1 MPHAIQP
8 DGLSINLLPYQLQG
22 LQWLLEHESPVLPEN
37 MDQSVQFWKRSSVRS
52 GAYINTATMFSQ
64 NEPPH
69 LASGGILADDMGLGK
84 TVQMIGLMLSDS
96 ERHNESQQEES
107 GTLIVAPLSVMSNWE
122 QQIEAHIQPER
133 ALKVHRFHGAGK
145 GKKAELNSFDVV
157 ITSYGK
163 YSIAT
168 RRKIGLM

>member
-1 MPHAIQP
+1 MPQAMQP
-8 DGLSINLLPYQLQG
+8 EGLSISLLPYQLQG
-22 LQWLLEHESPVLPEN
+22 LKWLLEHESPVLPVN
-37 MDQSVQFWKRSSVRS
+37 TDQSVQFWKRSSVHS
-52 GAYINTATMFSQ
+52 GLFINTATMFSQ
-64 NEPPH
+64 NDPPH

-84 TVQMIGLMLSDS
+84 TVQMISLMLSDLEKHS
-96 ERHNESQQEES
+96 ESQLEES

-122 QQIEAHIQPER
+122 QQIEAHIRPER

-157 ITSYGK
+157 ITSYGE

-168 RRKIGLM
+168 K